1 MSRTMKIRAAG
12 FTLIELMV
20 TVAIA
25 AILLALAVPNFSS
38 TLKASRTS
46 SQIRELANGLTY
58 ARSEAVA
65 RGQEVR
71 ICPSVSGDACGG
83 TWSQGWI
90 IFVNPNEDEVYDK
103 DKEELL
109 RVYQGVGGNSMKVFY
124 YNGAAS
130 MASGKLAFNRNG
142 TLRATVN
149 PKPVTFV
156 ICDAGNAVKYARAAL
171 VSTFGKTRL
180 AVVNN
185 GVIAK
190 DANGTE
196 VVCP

>member
-1 MSRTMKIRAAG
+1 MKIRAAG

-25 AILLALAVPNFSS
+25 AILLALAVPNFSG

-46 SQIRELANGLTY
+46 SQIRELANALTY

-71 ICPSVSGDACGG
+71 MCPSSNQTSCGG

-90 IFVNPNEDEVYDK
+90 IFLNPNEDDVYDNT
-103 DKEELL
+103 KEELL
-109 RVYQGVGGNSMKVFY
+109 RVYQGVGGNSMKAFY
-124 YNGAAS
+124 YNGATS
-130 MASGKLAFNRNG
+130 VASGKLAFNRNG
-142 TLRATVN
+142 ALRATVN
-149 PKPVTFV
+149 PQPVTFV

-171 VSTFGKTRL
+171 VSTFGRTKL
-180 AVVNN
+180 AMVDN
-185 GVIAK
+185 GVNAK
-190 DANGTE
+190 DTSGTE